1 MSSSDHKALVLA
13 AVVARAGSVGHALD
27 AIEAQVYEPESVAVV
42 GGGDAGRE
50 TAADRGITW
59 VASPGELAGVLG
71 SETTHVWVLHDDAL
85 PRPDAL
91 GALLGELERTDASV
105 AGAKLLRA
113 DNPDM
118 LELVGAATDVFGV
131 PYTGL
136 EDNERDQ
143 EQYDVVRDVA
153 YVSGACLLVRRD
165 LYLGLGGPDT
175 TMAPNAAGI
184 DFSQRARIAGGRV
197 VVVPSAEVLH
207 EGSCETGSSWRE
219 DAGQI
224 RAVAKAYQGFTLAW
238 VLPGAFATGL
248 IAALVHTLFD
258 RRNALLRFI
267 LAWAWNVRRL
277 PSTISERR
285 RMRRARLVGD
295 EELFRYQVKGS
306 VALKEVGELLGD
318 RLRERTAEGHLDEM
332 IDRGRSFWQQ
342 PGFIASVAGVLFTI
356 VATRSIW
363 GGRLPVGGFS
373 LPLPESAWATLTEY
387 AGGWNPA
394 GLGGA
399 SPMMPVV
406 GAASLVQL
414 LLLSKAG
421 LASAV
426 LTVGALIGGLWGAG
440 RMLGRLGIGQWGR
453 IIGALAL
460 VGGPA
465 ARVLGRAD
473 AWPGLLALG
482 VAPWA
487 VAVALRPW
495 PRSWWDR
502 IARVAGLGLSTGA
515 LAVFAPVGLVLP
527 IVVLFLGALLKGN
540 WGSVVRGAV
549 GAVLAFP
556 LLFPWLYVI
565 SPRDLLDGPS
575 LYWSPSIWIIGLMAV
590 TAALVV
596 TAGDREMAAIGGL
609 GAVLAA
615 GGAAVARTSGVGGG
629 YEISVAGLILAS
641 VGTALL
647 AGASVD
653 LGGRFAASVLP
664 RRILVAIGAAGGIVL
679 AVGAFAMI
687 PAGRAGLGA
696 DQFGEPLGFTTARA
710 SADGPDRIL
719 LVGEHEADLPGTSRS
734 GDGYWF
740 RVIGSPAPTLAQ
752 GRLTDPGL
760 GDAALTTTMQ
770 DILSG
775 ELRPGEALAAYGV
788 RWVVLIGTTP
798 FDTAFDAQLDMKPLP
813 GLGFTVFE
821 SEVKSPVAESSN
833 GLAWT
838 WMPPRFEGDPA
849 DRVLLKVNANSRWG
863 PGWAQS
869 EWANEVDG
877 SQGVAEFTPDE
888 TLRLLAE
895 VAGVY
900 LLLLIGLGALMRS
913 RS

>member
-1 MSSSDHKALVLA
+1 MSSSDHKAVVLA
-13 AVVARAGSVGHALD
+13 AVVARAGSVGDALD
-27 AIEAQVYEPESVAVV
+27 AIAAQVYEPDSISVV
-42 GGGDAGRE
+42 GGGDAERE
-50 TAADRGITW
+50 AAEARDIAW
-59 VASPGELAGVLG
+59 VASPGELSGVLG

-91 GALLGELERTDASV
+91 GALIGELERTDASV

-113 DNPDM
+113 DDPDM

-153 YVSGACLLVRRD
+153 YVSGACMLVRRD

-207 EGSCETGSSWRE
+207 RGSCETGSSWRE

-224 RAVAKAYQGFTLAW
+224 RAVAKAYQGLTLAW

-248 IAALVHTLFD
+248 ISALAHTLLD
-258 RRNALLRFI
+258 RRNALLRFF

-277 PSTISERR
+277 PSTIRERR
-285 RMRRARLVGD
+285 RTRRARLVGD
-295 EELFRYQVKGS
+295 EELFRFQVKGS

-318 RLRERTAEGHLDEM
+318 RLRDRTTGGRLEEV
-332 IDRGRSFWQQ
+332 IDRGRNFWQQ
-342 PGFIASVAGVLFTI
+342 PGFIASVAGVLFAV

-363 GGRLPVGGFS
+363 AGRLPVGGFS
-373 LPLPESAWATLTEY
+373 LPLPESAWATLTQY

-406 GAASLVQL
+406 GATALVQL
-414 LLLSKAG
+414 VLFSKAG

-426 LTVGALIGGLWGAG
+426 LTVGALLGALWGAG

-453 IIGALAL
+453 VLGALAL

-482 VAPWA
+482 AAPWA
-487 VAVALRPW
+487 IAVALQPW
-495 PRSWWDR
+495 PRDWR
-502 IARVAGLGLSTGA
+502 GRGARAAALGLSSGT
-515 LAVFAPVGLVLP
+515 LAVFAPVGLVMPL
-527 IVVLFLGALLKGN
+527 VVLVLGALVRGS

-549 GAVLAFP
+549 GALLAIP
-556 LLFPWLYVI
+556 LLFPWLYAI
-565 SPRDLLDGPS
+565 APRELLDGPS
-575 LYWSPSIWIIGLMAV
+575 LYWSPNIWIVGLMAA
-590 TAALVV
+590 TALLVV
-596 TAGDREMAAIGGL
+596 TVGDKEMASIGGL
-609 GAVLAA
+609 GAALAA
-615 GGAAVARTSGVGGG
+615 GGAAVARTAGVGGG
-629 YEISVAGLILAS
+629 YEVSVAGLILAS
-641 VGTALL
+641 LGTALL

-653 LGGRFAASVLP
+653 LGGRFATSVLP
-664 RRILVAIGAAGGIVL
+664 RRILA
-679 AVGAFAMI
+679 AVGAIGGVVLAMGALAMI

-696 DQFGEPLGFTTARA
+696 DQFGAPLAFTTARA

-719 LVGEHEADLPGTSRS
+719 LVGEREADLPGESRS

-740 RVIGSPAPTLAQ
+740 RLIDSPVPTLTE
-752 GRLTDPGL
+752 GRLADPGL
-760 GDAALTTTMQ
+760 GDEALAATMQ

-775 ELRPGEALAAYGV
+775 ELRPGQALAAYGV

-821 SEVKSPVAESSN
+821 SEVESPVAESSD

-838 WMPPRFEGDPA
+838 WVPPRFEGTPA
-849 DRVLLKVNANSRWG
+849 DRVLLKINADSRWG

-869 EWANEVDG
+869 EWANEIDG
-877 SQGVAEFTPDE
+877 SQGVAEFTPDA

-895 VAGVY
+895 AAGVY
-900 LLLLIGLGALMRS
+900 LLLLIGASALGS

>member
-1 MSSSDHKALVLA
+1 MSSSDHKAFVLA
-13 AVVARAGSVGHALD
+13 AVIARAGSVGSALD

-42 GGGDAGRE
+42 GGGDAERE
-50 TAADRGITW
+50 AAGVRGMTW

-71 SETTHVWVLHDDAL
+71 SDTTHVWVLHDDAL

-91 GALLGELERTDASV
+91 GALVSELERTDASV
-105 AGAKLLRA
+105 AGAKLLRS
-113 DNPDM
+113 DNSDM

-153 YVSGACLLVRRD
+153 YVSGACMLVRRD
-165 LYLGLGGPDT
+165 LFLGLGGPDT

-207 EGSCETGSSWRE
+207 EGSCETGPSWRE

-224 RAVAKAYQGFTLAW
+224 RAVAKAYRGLTLAW

-248 IAALVHTLFD
+248 ISALVHTLLD
-258 RRNALLRFI
+258 RRNALLHF
-267 LAWAWNVRRL
+267 LFAWGWNVRRL
-277 PSTISERR
+277 PSTIGERH

-306 VALKEVGELLGD
+306 VALKEVAELLGD
-318 RLRERTAEGHLDEM
+318 RLRERTTEGRFEELV
-332 IDRGRSFWQQ
+332 DRGRNFWQQ
-342 PGFIASVAGVLFTI
+342 PGFIASIAVVLFAV

-363 GGRLPVGGFS
+363 GVRLPVGGFS
-373 LPLPESAWATLTEY
+373 LPLPESARATLIEY

-406 GAASLVQL
+406 GAAALVQL
-414 LLLSKAG
+414 ILFSKAG

-453 IIGALAL
+453 IVGALAL

-465 ARVLGRAD
+465 ARVLGQAD

-487 VAVALRPW
+487 IAIALRPW
-495 PRSWWDR
+495 PQPWWDR

-515 LAVFAPVGLVLP
+515 LAVFAPVGLVVPL
-527 IVVLFLGALLKGN
+527 VALVLGALVKGG
-540 WGSVVRGAV
+540 WGSVVRGAI
-549 GAVLAFP
+549 GAVLAIP
-556 LLFPWLYVI
+556 LLLPWFYSI
-565 SPRDLLDGPS
+565 SPGELLDGPS
-575 LYWSPSIWIIGLMAV
+575 LYWSPSIWVVGLMAGIAV
-590 TAALVV
+590 LVV
-596 TAGDREMAAIGGL
+596 TVGDREMAAIGGL
-609 GAVLAA
+609 GAALVA

-629 YEISVAGLILAS
+629 YEVSVAGLVLAS
-641 VGTALL
+641 VGAALL

-653 LGGRFAASVLP
+653 LGGRFATSVLS
-664 RRILVAIGAAGGIVL
+664 RRVLAAIGAIGGVVL
-679 AVGAFAMI
+679 AVGALAMV

-696 DQFGEPLGFTTARA
+696 DQFGAPLAFTTARA
-710 SADGPDRIL
+710 SVDGPDRIL
-719 LVGEHEADLPGTSRS
+719 LVGEHETDLPGTSRA

-740 RVIGSPAPTLAQ
+740 RVIDGPAPTLTQ
-752 GRLTDPGL
+752 GRLPDPGL
-760 GDAALTTTMQ
+760 GDEALTATLQ
-770 DILSG
+770 NILSG

-788 RWVVLIGTTP
+788 RWVVLIGATP

-821 SEVKSPVAESSN
+821 SEVRSPVAESSD
-833 GLAWT
+833 GLTWT
-838 WMPPRFEGDPA
+838 WMPPRFEGEPA
-849 DRVLLKVNANSRWG
+849 DRVLLKVNANQGWG
-863 PGWAQS
+863 PGWTQS

-877 SQGVAEFTPDE
+877 SQGVAEFTPDA

-895 VAGVY
+895 AAGVY
-900 LLLLIGLGALMRS
+900 LLLLIGVSAFVRS